1 MIIDA
6 HQHFWWTARRAH
18 TWPDIL
24 GDRMNR
30 DFTPDDLLPDLRSAG
45 VDGTVLVQSL
55 NDVDETRE
63 YLDLTREHDFIR
75 AVVGWIPLVE
85 PKEAARTLESLQARG
100 KIVGIRHLIS
110 FEPDPDWILQGGV
123 LGSLKHL
130 AAHDLAFDAVP
141 MNFRQMESVFTLAER
156 LPDLRIVMNHWARPP
171 IVDQGW
177 EPGATMVK
185 RAAGYPNVA
194 VKLSI
199 GIDVATRWRWNAALA
214 SRYAEYLIE
223 QFTPDRVMAASNWP
237 VVLLGASFAEI
248 WGGITELVARLSDA
262 ERRAVLGE
270 TATRIYRLN

>member
-6 HQHFWWTARRAH
+6 HQHFWWTARRTH
-18 TWPDIL
+18 TWPDIV

-30 DFTPDDLLPDLRSAG
+30 DFTPGDLLPELRRAG

-55 NDVDETRE
+55 NDLDETRE
-63 YLDLTREHDFIR
+63 YLDLAREHDFIR
-75 AVVGWIPLVE
+75 AVVGWIPLID
-85 PKEAARTLESLQARG
+85 PKDSARILESLRERG

-110 FEPDPDWILQGGV
+110 FEPDPDWILQNGV
-123 LGSLKHL
+123 MESLKHL

-141 MNFRQMESVFTLAER
+141 MNFRQMESVFAVAER
-156 LPDLRIVMNHWARPP
+156 LPDLKIVMNHWVRPP

-177 EPGATMVK
+177 EPWASMVR

-194 VKLSI
+194 AKLSI
-199 GIDVATRWRWNAALA
+199 GIDIATRWRWNTSLA
-214 SRYAEYLIE
+214 SRYADHLIG

-248 WGGITELVARLSDA
+248 WDGITALVSGLSEA
-262 ERRAVLGE
+262 ERRAVLGG
-270 TATRIYRLN
+270 TAARIYGLG